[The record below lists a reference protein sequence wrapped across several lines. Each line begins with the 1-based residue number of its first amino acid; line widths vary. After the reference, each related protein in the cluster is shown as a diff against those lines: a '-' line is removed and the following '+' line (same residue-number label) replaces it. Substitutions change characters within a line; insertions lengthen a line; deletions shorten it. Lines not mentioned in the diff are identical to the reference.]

1 MSTTTKIV
9 KRKLREALHQE
20 KSSSFKK
27 RTRRAEDAAMKD
39 MDDKKLSTKL
49 KKAYTK
55 ADRAVEDFMDETNL
69 SELDTKAGE
78 AVDYVADKAKKTG
91 EFIANKSRAVANT
104 GRWIKKHPVKTG
116 LGTAAVAGGAVAMS
130 SDDDDLS
137 SEIKKIKAK
146 DPSERT
152 AAEKRLLRIM
162 EED

>member
-1 MSTTTKIV
+1 MNKTP
-9 KRKLREALHQE
+9 
-20 KSSSFKK
+20 
-27 RTRRAEDAAMKD
+27 D
-39 MDDKKLSTKL
+39 KLS
-49 KKAYTK
+49 TK

-104 GRWIKKHPVKTG
+104 GSWIKKHPVKTG
-116 LGTAAVAGGAVAMS
+116 LGAAAVAGGAAAM

>member
-1 MSTTTKIV
+1 MSTTTKII
-9 KRKLREALHQE
+9 KGKLREALRQE

-49 KKAYTK
+49 KKTYTK
-55 ADRAVEDFMDETNL
+55 ADRAVEDFMDEANL
-69 SELDTKAGE
+69 DKLDTKAGE
-78 AVDYVADKAKKTG
+78 AADYVADKAKKTG
-91 EFIANKSRAVANT
+91 EFIANKSKAVANT
-104 GRWIKKHPVKTG
+104 GKWIKKHPVKTG
-116 LGTAAVAGGAVAMS
+116 VGAAAVAGGAAAM

>member
-1 MSTTTKIV
+1 MSTTTKII
-9 KRKLREALHQE
+9 RGKLREALRQE

-27 RTRRAEDAAMKD
+27 RTRKAEGAAMKD
-39 MDDKKLSTKL
+39 LDDKKLSTKL

-55 ADRAVEDFMDETNL
+55 ADRAVEDFVDETNL

-91 EFIANKSRAVANT
+91 EFIANKSKAVANT
-104 GRWIKKHPVKTG
+104 GKWIKKHPVKTG
-116 LGTAAVAGGAVAMS
+116 LGAAAVAGGAAAMS
-130 SDDDDLS
+130 DDDDDLS

-162 EED
+162 EDD